1 MSPIVFEIN
10 EDKIYEDYCCGES
23 YAMFFLLKDI
33 QDNSLKSR
41 ISTKFGTEIPRT
53 TLSRNPENLTD
64 EVFHSPP
71 TGRPLQG
78 NLDNCSKFTD
88 FRVVITE
95 K

>member
-1 MSPIVFEIN
+1 MLKVIVFLSWR
-10 EDKIYEDYCCGES
+10 GWTT
-23 YAMFFLLKDI
+23 LKDI

-53 TLSRNPENLTD
+53 TLSRNPENSRD

>member
-1 MSPIVFEIN
+1 MTARPMQS
-10 EDKIYEDYCCGES
+10 
-23 YAMFFLLKDI
+23 FLGMHACMTSKLKDI

-41 ISTKFGTEIPRT
+41 ISMKFGTEIRRT
-53 TLSRNPENLTD
+53 TLSRNPENLRD

>member
-1 MSPIVFEIN
+1 MCFIHKTVTGL
-10 EDKIYEDYCCGES
+10 KILTYITS
-23 YAMFFLLKDI
+23 TILKDI

-41 ISTKFGTEIPRT
+41 ISTRFGTEIPRT
-53 TLSRNPENLTD
+53 TLSRNPENLRD

-71 TGRPLQG
+71 IGRPLQG

>member
-1 MSPIVFEIN
+1 MAVGILALYNSRENLLHQRITHTPVF
-10 EDKIYEDYCCGES
+10 
-23 YAMFFLLKDI
+23 KDI

-41 ISTKFGTEIPRT
+41 ISTKFGAEIPRT
-53 TLSRNPENLTD
+53 TLSRNPENLRD

-71 TGRPLQG
+71 TGRPLHG